1 MTKAVKKILKNYDG
15 DSPGTLSRLAG
26 MLNHGKL
33 KGTGKLVIY
42 PVDQGF
48 EHGPD
53 ASFLKNPPSYDPF
66 YHCQLAVESGCNAY
80 AAPLG
85 FIESVA
91 REFVG
96 EIPFILKINS
106 SDSLY
111 KNPKSP
117 RPAITAG
124 IEDALRLGC
133 SAIGWTIYPGS
144 EDSRAMYE
152 SLAELSHSARKA
164 GLPTVVWSYP
174 RGGTLSK
181 KGETALDVVAYS
193 AHIACQLGAHI
204 VKVKPPADF
213 FETAFFNK
221 NNVNKENSSKEEDL
235 KVPSQSL
242 DERVSHVIRSA
253 FKGRRIVIFSGGPAK
268 GREEL
273 LEEVRLLAKGGAFGS
288 IVGRNVFQR
297 PKEKA
302 LELFKEIMSIY
313 KQA

>member
-1 MTKAVKKILKNYDG
+1 MTKTVKKIFQNYAG

-26 MLNHGKL
+26 MFNHGKL

-53 ASFLKNPPSYDPF
+53 ASFLKNPPSFDPH
-66 YHCQLAVESGCNAY
+66 YHCQLAVEAGCSAY

-91 REFVG
+91 REFAG
-96 EIPFILKINS
+96 DIPFILKINS

-124 IEDALRLGC
+124 IEEALRLGC
-133 SAIGWTIYPGS
+133 SAIGFTIYPGS
-144 EDSRAMYE
+144 EDSLTMYE
-152 SLAELSHSARKA
+152 SLAELSHLAKEV

-174 RGGTLSK
+174 RGGHLSK
-181 KGETALDVVAYS
+181 QGETALDVVAYS

-213 FETAFFNK
+213 FETSFFK
-221 NNVNKENSSKEEDL
+221 SDSAP
-235 KVPSQSL
+235 KVASQSL
-242 DERVSHVIRSA
+242 EERVSHVIQSS
-253 FKGRRIVIFSGGPAK
+253 FQGRRIVIFSGGPAK
-268 GREEL
+268 GKEEL
-273 LEEVRLLAKGGAFGS
+273 LEEVRLLVKGGAFGS

-297 PKEKA
+297 PKEQA
-302 LELFKEIMSIY
+302 LELLNEIINIY

>member
-1 MTKAVKKILKNYDG
+1 MTKTVKKILQNYAG

-26 MLNHGKL
+26 MFNHGKL

-53 ASFLKNPPSYDPF
+53 ASFLKNPPSFDPH
-66 YHCQLAVESGCNAY
+66 YHCQLAVEAGCSAY

-91 REFVG
+91 REFAG
-96 EIPFILKINS
+96 DIPFILKINS

-124 IEDALRLGC
+124 IEEALRLGC
-133 SAIGWTIYPGS
+133 SAIGFTIYPGS
-144 EDSRAMYE
+144 EDSLTMYE
-152 SLAELSHSARKA
+152 SLAELSHLAKEV

-174 RGGTLSK
+174 RGGHLSK
-181 KGETALDVVAYS
+181 QGETALDVVAYS

-213 FETAFFNK
+213 FETSFFK
-221 NNVNKENSSKEEDL
+221 SDSAP
-235 KVPSQSL
+235 KVASQSL
-242 DERVSHVIRSA
+242 EERVSHVIQSS
-253 FKGRRIVIFSGGPAK
+253 FQGRRIVIFSGGPAK
-268 GREEL
+268 GKEEL

-297 PKEKA
+297 PKEQA
-302 LELFKEIMSIY
+302 LELLNEIINIY